1 MDLYVIDW
9 EAGDAHEEEDEQE
22 GSDEGPA
29 SESCED
35 VFTIRAYCRGVDSN
49 PVVLTVTNFRPYFF
63 IKVPDNWNKLK
74 ADHFITE
81 LRNKVK
87 KFYANTLVYWQI
99 IKAKPLYGFTAE
111 DQFLYMKIEFTCQSG
126 FNQYRYL
133 FQNKLRLPGIN
144 NGLPMRYEPFETNIP
159 PLLRFLHVK
168 NLKAVGWFHI
178 AGVREIKPLAEYLL
192 DLNNASATIQP
203 IEDRNSTPAIVTMAF
218 DIECDS
224 SHGDFPVAVKDYLKL
239 AQEIMT
245 EYLAIRSKEKNQ
257 MELEKIVA
265 TFLKYAFHPYY
276 NNNNIERVVLAEP
289 VERPDIAMILSGTPT
304 IPNIGLAKDLYSLLT
319 EEVDIMILVAF
330 METNAPALNL
340 SLSDYYRL
348 CEQFRA
354 EFVQLQRTN
363 NVAFQKN
370 PVRVLELLLE
380 LAFDPWYTN
389 YNINVVYLRG
399 KRPTADKL
407 IPLSSEIYAICE
419 ESYQAKIKSAKIA
432 QLKVKPANAIPFS
445 LSEQINRLNALLNA
459 RLPAVAGDPLI
470 QIGSTFKKQGA
481 TDCYL
486 KHIICLDTCEPILA
500 KTLIDFEHVDI
511 TLPEKDL
518 QMEAKML
525 KVAPGEVYN
534 RKRTL
539 QYETDQAEVIVESY
553 ATEEEVLLAWMRLIQ
568 RTNPDLVTGYNIFGF
583 DFKYVYDRASYL
595 GILDQFCYLGRT
607 AGLKST
613 LVEQKLSS
621 AALGDNTLYY
631 ISMNGRILI
640 DLYNVVQKQVSLSS
654 YKLDDVCREFLFKN
668 KVDITP
674 AQIFTKQKGTAT
686 DRRIIA
692 EYCLIDCILCNRLMD
707 KLEILTNNTGMAQVC
722 SVPLSF
728 LFLRGQGIKLLSY
741 VAKECRTANLLL
753 PVIEAPKT
761 PTDEWYEGAIVLE
774 PQKAIHLD
782 PVGVLDFNSLYPS
795 CMISENLTFEH
806 FIGSITVALNAS
818 TDFRGKTLTSDSYE
832 AALVKG
838 DLVGWDYVDISYDN
852 YTEVPIAAGR
862 KTMVKKVSGHTICR
876 FAQPPNGGKGL
887 VPRILMSLLDS
898 RKMTKNKRDTFP
910 KGSFEYNLF
919 ESLQLA
925 YKVTANSLYGIIGAN
940 TSKIKLKAIAACTTA
955 VGRGLIYKTANFIKE
970 NYAGSDIVYGDT
982 DSVFI
987 KFDCRADDGT
997 KLTGLPA
1004 VYKSMDLCMEAAER
1018 VNGLMKKPHNI
1029 EFEKVIYPFI
1039 LARKKGYHG
1048 HYFTNPGSPKYSVKS
1063 MGIVLKRRDNAPIV
1077 KHVFGGMLDIIMKE
1091 QDTVKAV
1098 AFVKTE
1104 CQKVLQG
1111 GFSIDMFIITKTLR
1125 SYYAL
1130 PESVAH
1136 NVLAQR
1142 IGKRDP
1148 GNKPRSNDRI
1158 AYAYIEKPGVK
1169 IQGERIETPEFI
1181 QKNSL
1186 KLDYPHYITN
1196 QIAKPVLQILELAGI
1211 TANIFEEILQD
1222 YTYKRDGIQRITD
1235 AIFNC
1240 IKIQPRSTTGFT
1252 FQKKEDEE
1260 ESSSEDEDDE

>member
-9 EAGDAHEEEDEQE
+9 EAEDDVEDDLDDDLEQA
-22 GSDEGPA
+22 DPVDQV
-29 SESCED
+29 ESSQEL
-35 VFTIRAYCRGVDSN
+35 FKIRAFCRDNQSR
-49 PVVLTVTNFRPYFF
+49 PVVLTIAHFRPYFF
-63 IKVPDNWNKLK
+63 IKVPDAWTTLK
-74 ADHFITE
+74 GAHFITE
-81 LRNKVK
+81 LRNKVNK
-87 KFYANTLVYWQI
+87 VYRDTLVEWKI
-99 IKAKPLYGFTAE
+99 IRAKPLYGFTAE
-111 DQFLYMKIEFTCQSG
+111 DQFLYMKLEFSCQRG
-126 FNQYRYL
+126 FNQYRFL
-133 FQNKLRLPGIN
+133 FQNKLRLPGVN
-144 NGLPMRYEPFETNIP
+144 NGQPLRYEPFETNIP

-168 NLKAVGWFHI
+168 NLKAVGWFNVKG
-178 AGVREIKPLAEYLL
+178 AKATGPSGDYVL
-192 DLNNASATIQP
+192 DLNSPGATISP
-203 IEDRNSTPAIVTMAF
+203 LEERNETPAIVTMAF

-224 SHGDFPVAVKDYLKL
+224 SHGDFPVAIKDYLKL

-245 EYLAIRSKEKNQ
+245 EYLALRVVQKNQ
-257 MELEKIVA
+257 VDCEKIVA
-265 TFLKYAFHPYY
+265 TFLKYAFCPFY
-276 NNNNIERVVLAEP
+276 NNNNIERVVLVDPP
-289 VERPDIAMILSGTPT
+289 VKPELATILAGTPNPWSVT
-304 IPNIGLAKDLYSLLT
+304 LAKDLYALLA
-319 EEVDIMILVAF
+319 EEVDILVLVEF
-330 METNAPALNL
+330 METQGPELNL

-348 CEQFRA
+348 CLQFQA
-354 EFVQLQRTN
+354 EILQLKKTN
-363 NVAFQKN
+363 NVAFQKH
-370 PVRVLELLLE
+370 PVKVVELLLE

-389 YNINVVYLRG
+389 YNINVIYFKG
-399 KRPTADKL
+399 KRPAADIL
-407 IPLSSEIYAICE
+407 IPLAREIYAICE
-419 ESYQAKIKSAKIA
+419 ETYQGKLKHAKLAG
-432 QLKVKPANAIPFS
+432 LKTKPANYVPMSVA
-445 LSEQINRLNALLNA
+445 EQINRVNALLND
-459 RLPAVAGDPLI
+459 RLPTVAGDPLI

-481 TDCYL
+481 PDCYL
-486 KHIICLDTCEPILA
+486 KHIICLDTCEPILP

-518 QMEAKML
+518 QLEAKQL
-525 KVAPGEVYN
+525 NVAPADVYA
-534 RKRTL
+534 RKRVL

-553 ATEEEVLLAWMRLIQ
+553 GTEEEVLLAWLRLIQ

-583 DFKYVYDRASYL
+583 DFKYIYDRARIL
-595 GILDQFCYLGRT
+595 GILDQFSYLGRT
-607 AGLKST
+607 AGVQST

-674 AQIFTKQKGTAT
+674 AQIFTKQKGSAA

-806 FIGSITVALNAS
+806 FIGSITVPLNAS
-818 TDFRGKTLTSDSYE
+818 TDYRGKTLTENTYE

-838 DLVGWDYVDISYDN
+838 DLTGWDYVDITYDN
-852 YTEVPIAAGR
+852 YTEVPISEGR

-898 RKMTKNKRDTFP
+898 RKSTKKKRDTFP

-987 KFDCRADDGT
+987 KFDCRAADGT
-997 KLTGLPA
+997 KLKGLPA

-1091 QDTVKAV
+1091 QDTPKAV

-1111 GFSIDMFIITKTLR
+1111 GFPIDMFIITKTLR

-1158 AYAYIEKPGVK
+1158 AYVYIEKPGVK

-1181 QKNSL
+1181 QKNRL

-1196 QIAKPVLQILELAGI
+1196 QIAKPVLQILELAGL

-1235 AIFNC
+1235 AVFNC

-1252 FQKKEDEE
+1252 FRAIVP
-1260 ESSSEDEDDE
+1260 ESSSEDEED

>member
-1 MDLYVIDW
+1 MAMDFYVIDW
-9 EAGDAHEEEDEQE
+9 EAADARDDEEDEAE
-22 GSDEGPA
+22 EEIAA

-35 VFTIRAYCRGVDSN
+35 IFTIRAYCRGVDNN

-74 ADHFITE
+74 ASHFITE
-81 LRNKVK
+81 LKNKVK
-87 KFYANTLVYWQI
+87 KFFANTLVKWQI

-111 DQFLYMKIEFTCQSG
+111 DQFLYMKLEFTCQSG

-168 NLKAVGWFHI
+168 NLKAVGWFNI
-178 AGVREIKPLAEYLL
+178 TGAQSRGTEYLL
-192 DLNNASATIQP
+192 DLNNPSATIQP

-239 AQEIMT
+239 SQEIMT
-245 EYLAIRSKEKNQ
+245 EYLALRPKEKNHK
-257 MELEKIVA
+257 ELEKIVA

-276 NNNNIERVVLAEP
+276 NNNNIERVILADP
-289 VERPDIAMILSGTPT
+289 HVDSPDIPSILSGAS
-304 IPNIGLAKDLYSLLT
+304 NLSLGFGLAKGLYALLS
-319 EEVDIMILVAF
+319 EEVDIMVLVEF

-340 SLSDYYRL
+340 SISDYYRL
-348 CEQFRA
+348 CEQFQT
-354 EFVQLQRTN
+354 EFLQLQRTN

-370 PVRVLELLLE
+370 PIKVVELLLE

-399 KRPTADKL
+399 KKPTVDKL
-407 IPLSSEIYAICE
+407 IPLCSEIYTICE
-419 ESYQAKIKSAKIA
+419 EAYQAKIKSVKIA
-432 QLKVKPANAIPFS
+432 QLKVKPANNIPFS
-445 LSEQINRLNALLNA
+445 LSEQINRLNALMNA

-518 QMEAKML
+518 QMEAKIL
-525 KVAPGEVYN
+525 KVAPEEVYN
-534 RKRTL
+534 RKKML

-607 AGLKST
+607 AGVKST

-674 AQIFTKQKGTAT
+674 AQIFTKQKGSAT

-806 FIGSITVALNAS
+806 FIGSIAVPLNAS
-818 TDFRGKTLTSDSYE
+818 TDFRGKTLTSNSYE

-852 YTEVPIAAGR
+852 YTEVPISIGR

-876 FAQPPNGGKGL
+876 FAQPPDGGKGL
-887 VPRILMSLLDS
+887 VPRILMSLLGS
-898 RKMTKNKRDTFP
+898 RKMTKKKRDTFP

-987 KFDCRADDGT
+987 KFDCRAADGS

-1004 VYKSMDLCMEAAER
+1004 VYKCMDLCMEAAER

-1077 KHVFGGMLDIIMKE
+1077 KHIFGGMLDIIMKE
-1091 QDTVKAV
+1091 QDTLKAV

-1104 CQKVLQG
+1104 CQKVLRCE
-1111 GFSIDMFIITKTLR
+1111 FPIDMFIITKTLR

-1211 TANIFEEILQD
+1211 TGNIFEEILQD

-1235 AIFNC
+1235 SIFNC
-1240 IKIQPRSTTGFT
+1240 IKIQSRSSGFT
-1252 FQKKEDEE
+1252 FQKNDSSSDNDDEE
-1260 ESSSEDEDDE
+1260 D